1 MKHLLKHIALL
12 VLLCLQ
18 SSSAKDVSPIA
29 EYRLDE
35 HTVYAIP
42 VSRSRVTTISFP
54 GPISA
59 IDAANVT
66 SDPKIPGLFQIA
78 HTKGSYFLSVRALVE
93 RAMTNMNIR
102 WNKKTYVIELVESP
116 SPFYSVIFQY
126 DTDADIRPASARVTP
141 SRLLALLDKAKAYPL
156 LKEYHANAVDQVEY
170 VNFSKNPRVLDY
182 RDYEVQLD
190 EVFRFNPEDTLIFRM
205 LLRNKT
211 DQSIQYRPDG
221 FSLRVGERTYPQSIS
236 DASGTI
242 PPKGQAP
249 AYFAVTGT
257 PNGGR
262 NDLSLKNDFTVLLD
276 RVETNTA
283 PLQWYNPNRNRQNE
297 PAQCH
302 HILAQP
308 DRHTPVLRCPADLR
322 DCIRQRVLRPQQ
334 GQAQDCCHTNASR
347 ENKQNIPGT
356 SDNPARDGSL
366 QTASHRFR
374 RNVSAINGHA
384 AAADQRP

>member
-1 MKHLLKHIALL
+1 MKHLLKHIL
-12 VLLCLQ
+12 VLLLLTLQ
-18 SSSAKDVSPIA
+18 SGSAKAANTIA

-35 HTVYAIP
+35 RTVYAIP

-59 IDAANVT
+59 VDAANVT
-66 SDPKIPGLFQIA
+66 SDPKVPGLFQIA
-78 HTKGSYFLSVRALVE
+78 HTKGSYFLSVRALVQK
-93 RAMTNMNIR
+93 AATNMNIR
-102 WNKKTYVIELVESP
+102 WNNKTYVIELVESP

-156 LKEYHANAVDQVEY
+156 LKEYHANAVAQVEY

-182 RDYEVQLD
+182 KDYEVQLD
-190 EVFRFNPEDTLIFRM
+190 EVFRFNPEDTLIFRI

-211 DQSIQYRPDG
+211 DQPIQYRPDG
-221 FSLRVGERTYPQSIS
+221 FSLRVGERAYPQSIS

-276 RVETNTA
+276 RIETNA
-283 PLQWYNPNRNRQNE
+283 PP
-297 PAQCH
+297 PH
-302 HILAQP
+302 
-308 DRHTPVLRCPADLR
+308 
-322 DCIRQRVLRPQQ
+322 
-334 GQAQDCCHTNASR
+334 
-347 ENKQNIPGT
+347 
-356 SDNPARDGSL
+356 PARPKSKP
-366 QTASHRFR
+366 SR
-374 RNVSAINGHA
+374 
-384 AAADQRP
+384 